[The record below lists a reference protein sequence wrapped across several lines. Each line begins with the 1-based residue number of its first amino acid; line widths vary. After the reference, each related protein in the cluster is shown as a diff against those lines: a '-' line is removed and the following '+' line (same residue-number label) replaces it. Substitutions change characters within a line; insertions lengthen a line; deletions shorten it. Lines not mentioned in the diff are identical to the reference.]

1 MNRGPGNERIEGEQ
15 KRSRERQYI
24 EMGKAQ
30 DEKYNTGLFFF
41 FCWHEK
47 FILVDLQAIVYPKLS
62 AIF

>member
-1 MNRGPGNERIEGEQ
+1 MRKLKEKAGMNRGPGNERIEGEQ

-41 FCWHEK
+41 
-47 FILVDLQAIVYPKLS
+47 LLA
-62 AIF
+62 